1 MASAE
6 GAKAGLLAGA
16 AFRPWLK
23 HKLWITLQSTITHNN
38 FIHHNSKEKAGNGC
52 GKTEWSFETVRAT
65 FRRSLIALSWEA
77 PCYSKPPPSFH
88 LTDSSLRKTPF
99 TVAFPQRA
107 KIWLCCFLSS
117 FFFFLESW
125 GALLWERPNKPIF
138 QRTFWNLFDYNHKG
152 KDCEAP
158 VLIPRETL
166 TGQKACLTAKLSSN
180 DRTFYFSQERVI

>member
-117 FFFFLESW
+117 FFFFLSPEEPCFGRDPISLFSKEHFETYLIIITKEKIARPLCWFQGKHWPDRKPASQPSW
-125 GALLWERPNKPIF
+125 ALM
-138 QRTFWNLFDYNHKG
+138 TALF
-152 KDCEAP
+152 
-158 VLIPRETL
+158 ISPRKE
-166 TGQKACLTAKLSSN
+166 
-180 DRTFYFSQERVI
+180 